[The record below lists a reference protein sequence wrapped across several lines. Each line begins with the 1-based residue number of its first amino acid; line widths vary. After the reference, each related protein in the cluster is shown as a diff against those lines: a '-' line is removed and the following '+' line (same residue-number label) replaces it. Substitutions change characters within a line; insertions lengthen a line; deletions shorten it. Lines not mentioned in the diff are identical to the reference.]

1 VAMAIYGA
9 ARTAPSPAVNAIG
22 TLLLVTSTV
31 VIALAYVVFRRSA
44 RRSGTGFAADREAIP
59 V

>member
-1 VAMAIYGA
+1 M
-9 ARTAPSPAVNAIG
+9 NAIG